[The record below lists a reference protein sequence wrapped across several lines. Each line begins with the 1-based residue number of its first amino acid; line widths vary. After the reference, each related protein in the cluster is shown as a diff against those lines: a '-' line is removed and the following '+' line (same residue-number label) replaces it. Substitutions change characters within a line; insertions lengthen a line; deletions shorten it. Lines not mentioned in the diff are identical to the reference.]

1 MTAQPATTA
10 HRRGL
15 RTSFLAASQ
24 GPRASWEEVV
34 AAAQNQADGDAVA
47 VTTRILTRQWDS
59 AGCHV
64 QLHDDGV
71 GDLVEPPIESLMA
84 VRRPLSYQGMK
95 SYIGRMCVP
104 SSDGS
109 GRGVWFESRN
119 EQDNYRD
126 FLICHDV
133 TEMAT
138 QPLRFEW
145 TFAGG
150 LRTHVPDAL
159 VRLADGSVKLLDVTT
174 RKKMADPQLLAVTA
188 LTHRTCEALGWSYEV
203 RYELEPQ
210 HARNVAMI
218 WACRTAPMEQAQR
231 WGAIAAEMPDGIQVL
246 PAARLLSADLNTPNL
261 GAVWH
266 LVATGMLAVRLTQ
279 RLASDTPLHQGFRAR
294 SGRR

>member
-1 MTAQPATTA
+1 MWPRKLLRYGPWRSRVPIVAFPLRACQWRGIRCTGAVVTAQPVTTA

-24 GPRASWEEVV
+24 GPRAGWEEVV
-34 AAAQNQADGDAVA
+34 RAAQNHADGDAVA
-47 VTTRILTRQWDS
+47 LTTRILTRQWDRD
-59 AGCHV
+59 GCRI

-71 GDLVEPPIESLMA
+71 GDLVAPPVENLME
-84 VRRPLSYQGMK
+84 VRRPLSYRGMK

-145 TFAGG
+145 TW
-150 LRTHVPDAL
+150 D
-159 VRLADGSVKLLDVTT
+159 
-174 RKKMADPQLLAVTA
+174 
-188 LTHRTCEALGWSYEV
+188 C
-203 RYELEPQ
+203 
-210 HARNVAMI
+210 
-218 WACRTAPMEQAQR
+218 
-231 WGAIAAEMPDGIQVL
+231 
-246 PAARLLSADLNTPNL
+246 
-261 GAVWH
+261 
-266 LVATGMLAVRLTQ
+266 
-279 RLASDTPLHQGFRAR
+279 
-294 SGRR
+294 

>member
-1 MTAQPATTA
+1 MTAQPVTTA

-15 RTSFLAASQ
+15 RTSFLAASH
-24 GPRASWEEVV
+24 GPRAGWEEVV
-34 AAAQNQADGDAVA
+34 NAAQNHVDGDAVA
-47 VTTRILTRQWDS
+47 GGTRVLTRQWDGD
-59 AGCHV
+59 AGRV
-64 QLHDDGV
+64 ELHDDAV
-71 GDLVEPPIESLMA
+71 GDLVEPPVENLME

-133 TEMAT
+133 REMAT

-145 TFAGG
+145 AFPGG

-159 VRLADGSVKLLDVTT
+159 VRLADGSVRLLDVTT

-210 HARNVAMI
+210 RARNVAMI
-218 WACRTAPMEQAQR
+218 WACRTAPVEQAQR
-231 WGAIAAEMPDGIQVL
+231 WAAIAAEMPDGIQVL
-246 PAARLLSADLNTPNL
+246 PAARLLSAGLDTPNL
-261 GAVWH
+261 GGVWH
-266 LVATGMLAVRLTQ
+266 LIATGVLAVQLTQ
-279 RLASDTPLHQGFRAR
+279 RLASDTPLHQGFRA
-294 SGRR
+294 GRGTR